1 MNDQPPKTT
10 SLAYDLLLDVTQQ
23 ECPLPTIKTK
33 QALDTLP
40 AGAVLKVLTD
50 REGAVRNIHTFA
62 KSNSYALFY
71 ESKTEQGYT
80 LYIQKS

>member
-1 MNDQPPKTT
+1 MKYQPPKTT
-10 SLAYDLLLDVTQQ
+10 SLAYDLLLDVTHQ

-33 QALDTLP
+33 QALDALP

-62 KSNSYALFY
+62 RSNAYALFY
-71 ESKTEQGYT
+71 ESKTEQIYS
-80 LYIQKS
+80 LYIKKS